1 MDGRR
6 GGEGL
11 DAIDKLVAVMERL
24 RGPDGCPWD
33 REQTHQSLARYLI
46 EEAFEAADALE
57 RGDTQASVEELGD
70 VLLQV
75 VFHAQIG
82 REEGT
87 YDLEAIARTLT
98 EKLIRRHPH
107 VFGEV
112 TVTGAAHVVANWEA
126 IKEDERHSAGK
137 EPPSLMDGLPANLP
151 ALARADGIQRRAARI
166 GFDWEDAAGPR
177 AKVDEELQELDQALA
192 QGDQEEA
199 TRELGD
205 LLFAVV
211 NLARKRGIDAE
222 GALRGTVRRFE
233 NRFRQMEALAAVR
246 GRSLEAMDLA
256 EMDRLWDEVKAG
268 EAER

>member
-1 MDGRR
+1 MKAMA
-6 GGEGL
+6 E
-11 DAIDKLVAVMERL
+11 LVRVMERL

-57 RGDTQASVEELGD
+57 RGDIRASVEELGD

-82 REEGT
+82 REEGS

-107 VFGEV
+107 VFGNV
-112 TVTGAAHVVANWEA
+112 TVGGARDVVANWEA
-126 IKEDERHSAGK
+126 IKEDERRASGK
-137 EPPSLMDGLPANLP
+137 ATPSLMDGLPVNLP
-151 ALARADGIQRRAARI
+151 ALARADGIQRRAARV
-166 GFDWEDAAGPR
+166 GFDWEDATGPR
-177 AKVDEELQELDQALA
+177 AKVDEELRELDQALA
-192 QGDQEEA
+192 QGDQEAA

-205 LLFAVV
+205 VLFAVV

-233 NRFRQMEALAAVR
+233 SRFRRMEALAAAR
-246 GRSLEAMDLA
+246 GRSLAAMELA
-256 EMDRLWDEVKAG
+256 EMDRLWEEVKA
-268 EAER
+268 AEVGRE